1 MRRARSAATLA
12 WRLLTHDPGRLATSL
27 GGLSF
32 AVVLMLV
39 QMGFRNSLL
48 DSALA
53 LLESLNADVIVSHK
67 DKRYFAIRDPIPRQ
81 RLYQTLSVPGVQAA
95 FPIWVD
101 ELYWKNLEDGTQR
114 PVRVLGFVPEDPVF
128 TLEEV
133 RRAAPELAWP
143 DTALIDRRSRSYYGR
158 LGTGPAQVQRHSL
171 RVVGTFALATE
182 LGTDGNLIVGEP
194 TFRMVGR
201 TRRDQIEM
209 VLVKAAPGVDP
220 GGLAAAL
227 REALPTDVE
236 VHTRDEI
243 RRRDLDYWNSSTPVS
258 VVVLIGMVMGFV
270 VGVVICYQILYTD
283 IMDHL
288 AELSTLRAMGYGA
301 RFLVGIVLF
310 EAAFLSS
317 TAFVPSILIGAG
329 LYALLA
335 AATGFL
341 VRLTLARA
349 GLVLATTLTMSMIA
363 AVLALRKAL
372 QADPAELF

>member
-1 MRRARSAATLA
+1 MRSAATLA

-32 AVVLMLV
+32 ALVLMLV

-53 LLESLNADVIVSHK
+53 LVESLDADVFVSHK

-81 RLYQTLSVPGVQAA
+81 RLYQALSVPGVQAA
-95 FPIWVD
+95 YPMWMD

-114 PVRVLGFVPEDPVF
+114 PVRVLGFEPQDPVF

-133 RRAAPELAWP
+133 KRAAPELAWP
-143 DTALIDRRSRSYYGR
+143 DTALIDRRSRRYYGR
-158 LGTGPAQVQRHSL
+158 LGPGPAQVQRHAL
-171 RVVGTFALATE
+171 RVVGTFALSTE

-194 TFRMVGR
+194 TFRRVGR
-201 TRRDQIEM
+201 TPANQIEM

-220 GGLAAAL
+220 AAL
-227 REALPTDVE
+227 APALRAALPTDVE
-236 VHTRDEI
+236 VHTRDQI

-283 IMDHL
+283 IINHMPEF
-288 AELSTLRAMGYGA
+288 ATLRAMGYRNG
-301 RFLVGIVLF
+301 FLIGVVLF
-310 EAAFLSS
+310 EAALLSV

-329 LYALLA
+329 FYALLA
-335 AATGFL
+335 AATGFV
-341 VRLTLARA
+341 VRLTFLRA
-349 GLVLATTLTMSMIA
+349 GLVLAMTLAMCMLA

>member
-95 FPIWVD
+95 FPMWVD

-310 EAAFLSS
+310 EAAFLSL